1 MTELR
6 PEHTSR
12 LQFRPDPRPKDM
24 ESMKMDPEVRQGIE
38 KIALHIFTDM
48 TNSGAS
54 LQQTL
59 TAIYLSGVQNTIAAI
74 KDEQDKA
81 FKEIRR
87 RK

>member
-1 MTELR
+1 MTELK

-24 ESMKMDPEVRQGIE
+24 EPMRMEPEVRQGME
-38 KIALHIFTDM
+38 KIALSIFTDM

-59 TAIYLSGVQNTIAAI
+59 AAIYLSGVQNTIAAI
-74 KDEQDKA
+74 KEAQTDALK
-81 FKEIRR
+81 KV
-87 RK
+87 RKSK